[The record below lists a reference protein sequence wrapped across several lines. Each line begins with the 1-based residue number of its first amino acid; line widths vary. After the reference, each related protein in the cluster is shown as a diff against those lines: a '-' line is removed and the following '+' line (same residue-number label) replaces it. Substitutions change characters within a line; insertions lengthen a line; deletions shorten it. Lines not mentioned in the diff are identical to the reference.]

1 MKKNTPSDVA
11 KIICCT
17 GLFVLFS
24 LQANGQIIK
33 NPSAAKMLSSE
44 KISELLK
51 KLTPKNSLFRTKPAA
66 PAVTPNTP
74 TLSPQPDWWIYYNI
88 PGVVYPAA
96 PKIYSVVNEND
107 TPAQEK
113 LHKFLAKPAP
123 DFYNFF
129 KQISYAHQNS
139 RSVAKKMD
147 RNYFYEVNRLLQHAA
162 FMTQTQGYEALAEYL
177 KSHKGVMPTFAE
189 NGSFQTSK
197 QARQMLTF
205 YASEELGALLDKM
218 LARPQGKQDPTPEEW
233 LNINVLSTMLPNK
246 TRPIFY
252 DLLLEKKYDQ
262 LQIVA
267 LDPYLKRHAAQTI
280 ANGNTQNAHFRTP
293 SRERRIAFREEELG
307 NLKIQQ
313 QQIEKSLE
321 YLHFCYTSSQTT
333 FDLMNAFK
341 HKNNSPEA
349 IRQRQAEMEQK
360 HREYLKAE
368 IQLKEVSSQIQQLNA
383 ELDFLRTQK

>member
-1 MKKNTPSDVA
+1 
-11 KIICCT
+11 
-17 GLFVLFS
+17 
-24 LQANGQIIK
+24 
-33 NPSAAKMLSSE
+33 
-44 KISELLK
+44 
-51 KLTPKNSLFRTKPAA
+51 
-66 PAVTPNTP
+66 
-74 TLSPQPDWWIYYNI
+74 
-88 PGVVYPAA
+88 
-96 PKIYSVVNEND
+96 
-107 TPAQEK
+107 
-113 LHKFLAKPAP
+113 
-123 DFYNFF
+123 
-129 KQISYAHQNS
+129 
-139 RSVAKKMD
+139 MD
-147 RNYFYEVNRLLQHAA
+147 RDYFYEVNRLLQHAA

-267 LDPYLKRHAAQTI
+267 LDPYFKHHAAQTI
-280 ANGNTQNAHFRTP
+280 ANGDTQNAHFRTP
-293 SRERRIAFREEELG
+293 SRERRIAFREEELA
-307 NLKIQQ
+307 NLLRQQ
-313 QQIEKSLE
+313 DLLTQAVSDLR
-321 YLHFCYTSSQTT
+321 FRYTSTQST
-333 FDLMNAFK
+333 FDLMRSFK
-341 HKNNSPEA
+341 SDKKLANQKLTEA
-349 IRQRQAEMEQK
+349 EQK

>member
-33 NPSAAKMLSSE
+33 NPSVAKMLSSE
-44 KISELLK
+44 KISNLLK
-51 KLTPKNSLFRTKPAA
+51 KLTPKNSLLHTKPAA
-66 PAVTPNTP
+66 PAVTPKTP
-74 TLSPQPDWWIYYNI
+74 TLPPQPDWWIYYNI
-88 PGVVYPAA
+88 PGVVYPTA

-197 QARQMLTF
+197 QARRMLTF

-218 LARPQGKQDPTPEEW
+218 LARPQGQQDPTPAEW

-267 LDPYLKRHAAQTI
+267 LDPYFKHHAAQTI
-280 ANGNTQNAHFRTP
+280 ANGDTQNAHFRTP
-293 SRERRIAFREEELG
+293 SRERRIAFREEELA
-307 NLKIQQ
+307 NLLRQQ
-313 QQIEKSLE
+313 DLLTQAVSDLR
-321 YLHFCYTSSQTT
+321 FRYTSTQST
-333 FDLMNAFK
+333 FDLMRSFK
-341 HKNNSPEA
+341 SDKKLANQKLTEV
-349 IRQRQAEMEQK
+349 EQK